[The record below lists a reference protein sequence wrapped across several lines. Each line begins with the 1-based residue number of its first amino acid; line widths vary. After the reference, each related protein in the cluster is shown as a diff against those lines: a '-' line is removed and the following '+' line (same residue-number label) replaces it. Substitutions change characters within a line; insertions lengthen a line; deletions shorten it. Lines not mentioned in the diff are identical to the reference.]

1 MLEFLQNLTGSLSFL
16 SWLPSLPEMNVS
28 DGAVSISAAISGAG
42 TVVLGKFTSNIGYLT
57 MPINYCALF
66 IGAVMANWLLSGIH
80 LPVDPDFQA
89 PMIFAVAGMMITA
102 LSMMMFVKEE

>member
-1 MLEFLQNLTGSLSFL
+1 MLDFLQGLTGNLTFL
-16 SWLPSLPEMNVS
+16 SWLPGLPDLSVS

-42 TVVLGKFTSNIGYLT
+42 TVILGKFTSNIGYLT
-57 MPINYCALF
+57 MPVNYCALF
-66 IGAVMANWLLSGIH
+66 IGAVIANWLLSGVH

-102 LSMMMFVKEE
+102 LSMMMLVKEE